1 MKTLRPHF
9 AMKTLRPHWSFSSIN
24 QYLRCPLQFYFERVL
39 KLPRP
44 SVGSGL
50 ILGSATHSALAAY
63 HVSLMKGDEIKW
75 HEIQQEFLESW
86 VFRED
91 EQVVDYKPKE
101 SRDDLIALGLAL
113 LKLYFEEPPP
123 QKIVTVEQRVL
134 VPISNSDG
142 EYLETPLVAI
152 IDLLTREEDG
162 VLRVNE
168 FKTSGR
174 AYGEFEVATS
184 LQATCYVNAVW
195 ETLGEWASVEFEV
208 LVKTKTP
215 KLQRIKTARTEEDIG
230 RLGDLVE
237 NVERAVN
244 AGIFYPVETPMNCS
258 TCSFREQCR
267 EWKPEREFRNSE
279 SELGELNGVG
289 AC

>member
-1 MKTLRPHF
+1 
-9 AMKTLRPHWSFSSIN
+9 
-24 QYLRCPLQFYFERVL
+24 
-39 KLPRP
+39 
-44 SVGSGL
+44 
-50 ILGSATHSALAAY
+50 
-63 HVSLMKGDEIKW
+63 
-75 HEIQQEFLESW
+75 
-86 VFRED
+86 
-91 EQVVDYKPKE
+91 
-101 SRDDLIALGLAL
+101 
-113 LKLYFEEPPP
+113 
-123 QKIVTVEQRVL
+123 
-134 VPISNSDG
+134 
-142 EYLETPLVAI
+142 
-152 IDLLTREEDG
+152 
-162 VLRVNE
+162 
-168 FKTSGR
+168 
-174 AYGEFEVATS
+174 

-267 EWKPEREFRNSE
+267 EWKPERKVRKTE
-279 SELGELNGVG
+279 SETVKLNGVG